1 MKNTIKVMICTA
13 VMGVS
18 ISAIA
23 DGYYIAIGANENAV
37 RKDEHIFID
46 IKESAAN
53 TVYKLKNEG
62 IGINLAVGKR
72 TGKFSNE
79 VGIERLGDLKWKNKE
94 SSFKINKISHIYYD
108 GYYYMP
114 MIIPKCEVFGKGGI
128 GYTSEKFNNITTQ
141 GFTLNYGIGIE
152 TNFNKVKTRISY
164 TKVVPN
170 TVRDNLNTFTDNIG
184 IDILVNVG

>member
-1 MKNTIKVMICTA
+1 MKNITKGMILA
-13 VMGVS
+13 IAMGASV
-18 ISAIA
+18 SAIA
-23 DGYYIAIGANENAV
+23 DGYYVAIGANENAV

-53 TVYKLKNEG
+53 AVYKLKNEG
-62 IGINLAVGKR
+62 IGINVAVGKR

-79 VGIERLGDLKWKNKE
+79 IGIEKLGDLKWKNKE

-114 MIIPKCEVFGKGGI
+114 MIIPKCEIFGKAGI
-128 GYTSEKFNNITTQ
+128 SYISEKFNNITTQ

-152 TNFNKVKTRISY
+152 TNFNRVKTRVNY

-170 TVRDNLNTFTDNIG
+170 TARDNLNTFTDNIG
-184 IDILVNVG
+184 LDILVNVG